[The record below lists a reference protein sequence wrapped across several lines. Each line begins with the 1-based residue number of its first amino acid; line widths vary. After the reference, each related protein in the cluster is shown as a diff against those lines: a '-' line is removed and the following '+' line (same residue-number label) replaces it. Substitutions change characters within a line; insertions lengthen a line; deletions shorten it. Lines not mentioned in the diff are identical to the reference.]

1 VVGRLGALFAATTV
15 ALSVAALAALAPGS
29 PLISRCAGAG
39 SGHAALVVEH
49 GDGSVVTRCVPFA
62 TASVTGQALL
72 ESSGVAW
79 SGQTFGSYGVAVCAL
94 DSEPLHYTTCPGQD
108 SYWAIFVSRAGGAW
122 QLSGAGI
129 SSLALADGDAEGFR
143 YVPSVGTPAPPPAPA
158 GVCAGAAQ
166 SPTAAAQSP
175 TAAVTTRPAATATA
189 ASATAT
195 AHVAPTTFTAAAPTT
210 AAAPAS
216 IVPAGEASFVAI
228 AGATTGGSPAPSAA
242 PAAPGPSPSHGSGV
256 DPGLLIAAVA
266 GGGLGGLAL
275 LRLAAGRRRVT

>member
-1 VVGRLGALFAATTV
+1 VTGVVGRLGALLAATAV
-15 ALSVAALAALAPGS
+15 AVSVAALAALAPGS
-29 PLISRCAGAG
+29 PLISKCAGAG

-49 GDGSVVTRCVPFA
+49 GDGSIVTRCVSFGTA
-62 TASVTGQALL
+62 TVTGQALL
-72 ESSGVAW
+72 ESSVVAW
-79 SGQTFGSYGVAVCAL
+79 SGQTFGGYGVAVCAL

-122 QLSGAGI
+122 QLSSIGI

-158 GVCAGAAQ
+158 GVCAAATQ
-166 SPTAAAQSP
+166 SPTAATQSP
-175 TAAVTTRPAATATA
+175 TAAVTARPAA
-189 ASATAT
+189 ASATAA
-195 AHVAPTTFTAAAPTT
+195 AHVAPTTSTAAPPKT

-216 IVPAGEASFVAI
+216 IAPAGEASLVAI
-228 AGATTGGSPAPSAA
+228 AGATTGGSPASSAA

-275 LRLAAGRRRVT
+275 LRLAAARRRAT